1 MDTSLSQYSPASSP
15 STSWPPDWRHWSIT
29 PLWPGRPGS
38 RPRRWGSASLEGST
52 RGSLAWDTWTN
63 MGENRQKCCMIKI
76 AQLNT
81 LSTRSVVNRTRL
93 EDTGTLLCGQKY
105 SQTHLQQGRPRHF
118 QSKTVK
124 INKALRTLGC
134 DTDMWT
140 SKYLK
145 IDIEVLTFWH

>member
-1 MDTSLSQYSPASSP
+1 
-15 STSWPPDWRHWSIT
+15 
-29 PLWPGRPGS
+29 
-38 RPRRWGSASLEGST
+38 
-52 RGSLAWDTWTN
+52 
-63 MGENRQKCCMIKI
+63 MIKI

-93 EDTGTLLCGQKY
+93 EDIGTLLCGQKY

-134 DTDMWT
+134 DTDILT

-145 IDIEVLTFWH
+145 IDIEVLTF